1 MSLDAST
8 PVPTTLP
15 PVPKRMVTVTR
26 VVIALNLLVFLWQ
39 SRLNPGQAFLF
50 EQRYA
55 LSLDGIQ
62 DHAWWQFLSY
72 QFLHGGWIHLFFNLF
87 FLNSLGPVLEETLGA
102 RRFALLYLCSGV
114 VGGAVHLGGAW
125 MWPGTFGHPVV
136 GASAGLCGLLS
147 ALCTIY
153 SEEPLEV
160 RLFLIIPV
168 VMRAKF
174 LLLGVALLSMGGI
187 LFVWGNVAH
196 LAHFGGL
203 LGGLLM
209 LNLMN
214 IETVPVDP
222 PVS

>member
-1 MSLDAST
+1 MSLDTST
-8 PVPTTLP
+8 PAP
-15 PVPKRMVTVTR
+15 PMLSPAPKRVVTVTR
-26 VVIALNLLVFLWQ
+26 AVIALNLLVFLWQ
-39 SRLNPGQAFLF
+39 FRLNTLQSLAF

-62 DHAWWQFLSY
+62 AHEWWQFLTY

-87 FLNSLGPVLEETLGA
+87 FLNSLGPVLEETLGP
-102 RRFALLYLCSGV
+102 RRFGILYLCSGV
-114 VGGAVHLGGAW
+114 VGGAVHLAGAW

-174 LLLGVALLSMGGI
+174 LLLGVALVSMGGI
-187 LFVWGNVAH
+187 LFAWGNVAH